1 MSKAKKM
8 LIQTKVKIVTVEAT
22 INRLTE
28 NVEILVQEAID
39 KKKIGDKRGAVQA
52 MFKRRLSL
60 RQIEKYK
67 TMFKKLIVARDQ
79 LVILLI

>member
-8 LIQTKVKIVTVEAT
+8 LIQTKVKIVAVEAT
-22 INRLTE
+22 ITRLNE
-28 NVEILVQEAID
+28 NVESLVQEAID

-52 MFKRRLSL
+52 MFKRRLTL

-67 TMFKKLIVARDQ
+67 AMLKKLIAARDQ
-79 LVILLI
+79 LVIVLV